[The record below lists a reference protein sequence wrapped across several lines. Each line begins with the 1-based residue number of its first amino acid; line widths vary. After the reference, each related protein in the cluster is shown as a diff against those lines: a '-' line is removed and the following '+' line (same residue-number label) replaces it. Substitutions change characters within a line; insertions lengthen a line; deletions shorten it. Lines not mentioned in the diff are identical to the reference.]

1 MQQASPLALAA
12 VAAASAATALAVA
25 VCIAIVGYVA
35 ISYALMLGHVQRRSA
50 AVLLREVLRELGWA
64 VLTQPIMPLFYLAGR
79 RLSRLPGPVPI
90 VAVHGYMQNRV
101 DFLRIAGA
109 CGRAGLGPVYGFNYP
124 WFGSIRSNADRLAR
138 FVDDVCR
145 ETGASQVDLVAHSLG
160 GLIAMEFVHRDGGSR
175 VRRAVTV
182 ASPHAGVAWR
192 GPIVGACGPEMRV
205 GCEFLLERAD
215 RAVPVP
221 CLSVYSTHD
230 NIVHPPQT
238 SALARRGGLDRSV
251 EHVGHLAILFHRDTV
266 NVVVSFLS
274 APAPDGGLLPDV
286 DASAK
291 PASAVCL
298 EPDRELIG
306 A

>member
-1 MQQASPLALAA
+1 MTHPPPLAL
-12 VAAASAATALAVA
+12 VALAASAAAALSVG
-25 VCIAIVGYVA
+25 VGILGYVA
-35 ISYALMLGHVQRRSA
+35 VSYASMLAHVQRRPV
-50 AVLLREVLRELGWA
+50 AVLLREALREVWWA
-64 VLTQPIMPLFYLAGR
+64 LLTQPIMPFFYVAGR
-79 RLSRLPGPVPI
+79 RLSRGRGSVPV

-109 CGRAGLGPVYGFNYP
+109 CARAGSGPVYGFNYP
-124 WFGSIRSNADRLAR
+124 WFGSIRANAERLAR
-138 FVDDVCR
+138 FVDDVRR

-160 GLIAMEFVHRDGGSR
+160 GLVAMEFVHHDRGSR

-205 GCEFLLERAD
+205 GCEFLLERAR

-230 NIVHPPQT
+230 NIVHPPKT
-238 SALARRGGLDRSV
+238 SALSARGGVDRCV
-251 EHVGHLAILFHRDTV
+251 EHVGHLAILFHADTV
-266 NVVVSFLS
+266 MAIVSFLS
-274 APAPDGGLLPDV
+274 APALAGRLPGGE
-286 DASAK
+286 AQ
-291 PASAVCL
+291 SAVRL
-298 EPDRELIG
+298 EPERELVG